1 MFPGA
6 AIAAAPKPQE
16 KIMTEAV
23 IVSTARTPI
32 GKAYKG
38 ALNNTEGAT
47 LLGHAISAAL
57 TRARIEGT
65 EVEDVVM
72 GCAMQ
77 QGTTGSNIARKA
89 LLRAGLPVTV
99 AGTTIDRQCASG
111 LQAIALA
118 ARSVIFDG
126 VEVAVGGGGES
137 ISLVQNEHFNMWHA
151 VDPELMAIKG
161 EVYMP
166 MIDTAEVVARRY
178 GISRERQDEYSL
190 ESQRRT
196 AAAQQGGKINDER
209 TPITTKMGVTDK
221 ATGAVSFKD
230 ITLSKDE
237 GPRPDTSAEGLA
249 SLKPVRGDG
258 FTITA
263 GNASQLSD
271 GASASVIMSDKE
283 AAKRGLKPL
292 GIFRG
297 FVAAGCEPDE
307 MGIGPVFA
315 VPRLL
320 KRHGLKI
327 DDIDL
332 WELNEAFAVQVL
344 YCRDKLGIDPEKINV
359 DGGAIAVGHPYG
371 MSGARLTGHALIEG
385 RRRKAKLAVV
395 TMCVGGGMGAAGL
408 FEVVH

>member
-1 MFPGA
+1 
-6 AIAAAPKPQE
+6 
-16 KIMTEAV
+16 MTEAV

-32 GKAYKG
+32 GKAYRG
-38 ALNNTEGAT
+38 ALNNTEGPT
-47 LLGHAISAAL
+47 MLGHAISHAL
-57 TRARIEGT
+57 SRAKVDGA

-77 QGTTGSNIARKA
+77 QGTTGGNVARKA
-89 LLRAGLPVTV
+89 LLRAGVPVT
-99 AGTTIDRQCASG
+99 AGGTTIDRQCASG

-118 ARSVIFDG
+118 ARSVLFDG
-126 VEVAVGGGGES
+126 VEIAVGGGGES
-137 ISLVQNEHFNMWHA
+137 ISLVQNDHA
-151 VDPELMAIKG
+151 NKFHIIDPELVAIKKD
-161 EVYMP
+161 VYMP
-166 MIDTAEVVARRY
+166 MLDTAEVVAKRY
-178 GISRERQDEYSL
+178 NISREAQDEYSL

-196 AAAQQGGKINDER
+196 AAAQQGGKFNDELA
-209 TPITTKMGVTDK
+209 PISTKMAVADK
-221 ATGAVSFKD
+221 ATGEVSFKD
-230 ITLSKDE
+230 VTLSKDE
-237 GPRPDTSAEGLA
+237 GPRPETTAEGLA
-249 SLKPVRGDG
+249 SLKAVRGDG

-271 GASASVIMSDKE
+271 GASATVIMTDKL
-283 AAKRGLKPL
+283 AAQRGLKPL

-315 VPRLL
+315 IPRLL

-344 YCRDKLGIDPEKINV
+344 YCRDKLGIDPEKLNV
-359 DGGAIAVGHPYG
+359 NGGSIAVGHPYG
-371 MSGARLTGHALIEG
+371 MTGARLTGHILFEG
-385 RRRKAKLAVV
+385 RRRKAKYGVV

-408 FEVVH
+408 FEFVH